1 MSRILVTGGSGF
13 IGSGLVRAPV
23 KTGHRVRVL
32 ENNSRGNARRPVE
45 VANDIEFIAGDIR
58 DAAVVE
64 RAAQGMDEIA
74 IESDR
79 GFCYSIELLVKCHR
93 LGWRIGEVPAR
104 WFQRTH
110 GEKSVSGDKMAAG
123 LPALVRLRVC
133 HNLSDAVGGKRTPQ
147 TSGLTQDTEHGL
159 AENY

>member
-1 MSRILVTGGSGF
+1 VSRILVTGGSGF

-110 GEKSVSGDKMAAG
+110 GESRFRVIKW
-123 LPALVRLRVC
+123 LPDYLRWYAYAFA
-133 HNLSDAVGGKRTPQ
+133 DAVGGKRTPQ